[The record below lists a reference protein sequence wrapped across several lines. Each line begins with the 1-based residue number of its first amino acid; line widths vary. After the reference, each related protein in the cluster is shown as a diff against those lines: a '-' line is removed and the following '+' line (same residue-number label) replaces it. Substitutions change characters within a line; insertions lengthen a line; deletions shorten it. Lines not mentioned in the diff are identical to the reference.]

1 MHIRSIGVAINCS
14 FCNIFRVISIPFE
27 YFSQGLSCTQ
37 VCTTT
42 MILKSDQSATIPADG
57 YISNTPRYA
66 WPFMNCPRIE
76 NSQSSFVVGDRLISS
91 QDSRDA
97 KLSKTKLGK
106 PALILLPEGRIV
118 LAGSV
123 PFVAMTAPGWHW
135 GKVRDGKRSAG
146 MPRWTSLRRPI
157 RSTPG

>member
-14 FCNIFRVISIPFE
+14 FCRIFRVISIPFE

-76 NSQSSFVVGDRLISS
+76 NSQSSHIRTTGGSIIMCQQLVPTTDSQHRHVVLNRSPEPN
-91 QDSRDA
+91 
-97 KLSKTKLGK
+97 TLG
-106 PALILLPEGRIV
+106 LMQILRYRCLFSVLTPSNEQHIV
-118 LAGSV
+118 LIG
-123 PFVAMTAPGWHW
+123 
-135 GKVRDGKRSAG
+135 R
-146 MPRWTSLRRPI
+146 
-157 RSTPG
+157 